1 MTGPLDPLR
10 AVLAQRLEE
19 LQRARVALELS
30 FRRVGSPE
38 MIDVLSRSEDGL
50 VEIEAFTSRFAR
62 LTDVL
67 IQQVLRSDDEA
78 ELTPA
83 GSVIDRIHRAEKRGW
98 AVSADHLVRAR
109 VLRNRIAHD
118 YGAEGWRLIA
128 RSALADTPALLLTA
142 ERAYAGGQALV
153 GTT

>member
-67 IQQVLRSDDEA
+67 IQQVLRSVDEA
-78 ELTPA
+78 VDGVAQL
-83 GSVIDRIHRAEKRGW
+83 R
-98 AVSADHLVRAR
+98 LVAT
-109 VLRNRIAHD
+109 D
-118 YGAEGWRLIA
+118 KQ
-128 RSALADTPALLLTA
+128 RSNP
-142 ERAYAGGQALV
+142 
-153 GTT
+153 